1 MSFPH
6 RKRPSLITSA
16 HIVLLVIGT
25 AIFTLFA
32 FNKNIW
38 FDEAYTIGLVR
49 HGVADIFKLHIYDV
63 HPFLYYF
70 LLKIFTF
77 VFGSSL
83 LSMRLFSVIGAVMLS
98 LLGLTHIRRDFG
110 EKVGFWF
117 SFFSVFCAS
126 TLYYAEQIRMYSWAT
141 FFVALAGIYA
151 YRLGKND
158 GIKNSALFVLFS
170 VCAAYTHYFA
180 LFAVAAVNIVL
191 LVHKIRQ
198 KQLFRWFATAALQ
211 IVLYIPGALIF
222 LKQAT
227 AGGASWIK
235 LSFPENVFDTLAYP
249 FLGEKLI
256 DILGKG
262 SVAYYAVGS
271 ALVAVFLAAV
281 LLLFFRCHSLLCE
294 KPFRFSA
301 EIIFGV
307 IAFSVLVSLFRPIY
321 YERYTVVL
329 YGFLF
334 FLFARAVS
342 EAKAWTRIAAA
353 VLTVAVFAVQVH
365 RISTK
370 CFDETSGKV
379 ETLLENKL
387 QRGDI
392 VVSSSIDIYCF
403 SVFSENCDFYF
414 YNKGEWNVENAYR
427 AFGDNTVVIRD
438 LNIPEITENVE
449 SVWVLND
456 KNVRDFLIA
465 NGFCEKERV
474 SERSSY
480 RKEKYTFVRFEKVN
494 TD

>member
-198 KQLFRWFATAALQ
+198 KQLFRWFATAASQ
-211 IVLYIPGALIF
+211 IILYIPGALIF

-227 AGGASWIK
+227 AVRH
-235 LSFPENVFDTLAYP
+235 LS
-249 FLGEKLI
+249 
-256 DILGKG
+256 
-262 SVAYYAVGS
+262 
-271 ALVAVFLAAV
+271 
-281 LLLFFRCHSLLCE
+281 R
-294 KPFRFSA
+294 
-301 EIIFGV
+301 
-307 IAFSVLVSLFRPIY
+307 
-321 YERYTVVL
+321 
-329 YGFLF
+329 F
-334 FLFARAVS
+334 FLLR
-342 EAKAWTRIAAA
+342 
-353 VLTVAVFAVQVH
+353 
-365 RISTK
+365 
-370 CFDETSGKV
+370 CF
-379 ETLLENKL
+379 
-387 QRGDI
+387 
-392 VVSSSIDIYCF
+392 CF
-403 SVFSENCDFYF
+403 SS
-414 YNKGEWNVENAYR
+414 GA
-427 AFGDNTVVIRD
+427 IRFFA
-438 LNIPEITENVE
+438 
-449 SVWVLND
+449 
-456 KNVRDFLIA
+456 KN
-465 NGFCEKERV
+465 
-474 SERSSY
+474 
-480 RKEKYTFVRFEKVN
+480 RFASLRR
-494 TD
+494 

>member
-6 RKRPSLITSA
+6 RKRLSLITAA
-16 HIVLLVIGT
+16 HIALLVIGA
-25 AIFTLFA
+25 AIFTFFA

-49 HGVADIFKLHIYDV
+49 HSVADIFKLHIYDV

-70 LLKIFTF
+70 LLKIFTL

-83 LSMRLFSVIGAVMLS
+83 LSMRLFSVIGAVLFS

-151 YRLGKND
+151 YRFGKNG
-158 GIKNSALFVLFS
+158 GIKNAVLFVLFS

-180 LFAVAAVNIVL
+180 LFAVAAVNIVM

-198 KQLFRWFATAALQ
+198 RQLSRWFATAATQ
-211 IVLYIPGALIF
+211 IILYIPGALIF

-235 LSFPENVFDTLAYP
+235 FSFPENVFDTLTYP
-249 FLGEKLI
+249 FLGEKLV

-262 SVAYYAVGS
+262 FVAYYAVGS
-271 ALVAVFLAAV
+271 ALVAVFLALV
-281 LLLFFRCHSLLCE
+281 LLLIFHRRSLLCE

-334 FLFARAVS
+334 FLFARTVS
-342 EAKAWTRIAAA
+342 EAKAWKRIAAA
-353 VLTVAVFAVQVH
+353 VLTVAVFAVQMY
-365 RISTK
+365 RISKK
-370 CFDETSGKV
+370 CFDETNGKV
-379 ETLLENKL
+379 ETLLENRL
-387 QRGDI
+387 QSGDI
-392 VVSSSIDIYCF
+392 VVSSSMDIYCF
-403 SVFSENCDFYF
+403 SVFSENCGFYF
-414 YNKGEWNVENAYR
+414 YNKGEWNIENAYR
-427 AFGDNTVVIRD
+427 AFGDNTFVIRD
-438 LNIPEITENVE
+438 LNIPEITENSE